1 MPRRHPGRAAA
12 RLSGCGVSILVTGAG
27 GQLGREL
34 AQRLSATE
42 AVCLPRAEL
51 DLTDAAHLRATLA
64 RLRPQVVINAAA
76 YTAVD
81 RAETERDLAFALN
94 AEAPAALARACADE
108 GAALIHVSTDYVFDG
123 QSRRPWRE
131 DDPTG
136 PINVYGASKLAG
148 EQAIGHALP
157 RHIIVRTAWVFGAH
171 GPNFVRTV
179 LRLARERGALRIVA
193 DQTGSPTWAGHL
205 AEALIH
211 LARRIASGETLAWGV
226 YHYAGAPA
234 ASWHAFAEA
243 IVHEAPRARPAA
255 RRRAHRADRQRGL
268 PHTRPAPGLVGAGRR
283 AHGRD
288 LRPCPARLAHRPR
301 PDARRLASRGSRTAG
316 AVRGSAQRGVSG

>member
-1 MPRRHPGRAAA
+1 MS
-12 RLSGCGVSILVTGAG
+12 LLVTGAG

-42 AVCLPRAEL
+42 AVCLTRAEL
-51 DLTDAAHLRATLA
+51 DLTDTAALRATLA
-64 RLRPQVVINAAA
+64 RLRPRVVINAAA

-81 RAETERDLAFALN
+81 RAETERDRAFALN

-108 GAALIHVSTDYVFDG
+108 GAVLIHISTDYVFDG
-123 QSRRPWRE
+123 ASRRPWRE
-131 DDPTG
+131 DDATG

-148 EQAIGHALP
+148 EQAIERALP
-157 RHIIVRTAWVFGAH
+157 QHLIVRTAWVFGAH
-171 GPNFVRTV
+171 GANFVRTV

-211 LARRIASGETLAWGV
+211 LARRSASGETLAWGV

-234 ASWHAFAEA
+234 ASWHDFALH
-243 IVHEAPRARPAA
+243 IVNSAVAQGLLPAAVPIEPIASATYLTPARRPAWSVLDGA
-255 RRRAHRADRQRGL
+255 RMAETFGL
-268 PHTRPAPGLVGAGRR
+268 APPDWRTGL
-283 AHGRD
+283 
-288 LRPCPARLAHRPR
+288 ARTLA
-301 PDARRLASRGSRTAG
+301 AWQAETA
-316 AVRGSAQRGVSG
+316 

>member
-1 MPRRHPGRAAA
+1 M
-12 RLSGCGVSILVTGAG
+12 SILVTGAG

-34 AQRLSATE
+34 AQRLPAAE
-42 AVCLPRAEL
+42 ACCLARAEL
-51 DLTDAAHLRATLA
+51 DLTDAAALSATLA
-64 RLRPQVVINAAA
+64 HLRPQVVINAAA
-76 YTAVD
+76 YTDVD
-81 RAETERDLAFALN
+81 RAETEPEAAFAAN
-94 AEAPAALARACADE
+94 ADAPGLLARACAE
-108 GAALIHVSTDYVFDG
+108 AGAALLHVSTDYVFNG

-148 EQAIGHALP
+148 EQAILSALP

-205 AEALIH
+205 AETLIA
-211 LARRIASGETLAWGV
+211 LARRIAAGASLPWGV

-234 ASWHAFAEA
+234 SSWHAFAQA
-243 IVHEAPRARPAA
+243 IVAEATAQGLLPAAVPVEPIDSAAYPTPARRPAWSVLDGGKMNA
-255 RRRAHRADRQRGL
+255 TFSLAAPDWRVGLDQTLRALKRQEE
-268 PHTRPAPGLVGAGRR
+268 AA
-283 AHGRD
+283 
-288 LRPCPARLAHRPR
+288 
-301 PDARRLASRGSRTAG
+301 
-316 AVRGSAQRGVSG
+316 

>member
-1 MPRRHPGRAAA
+1 M
-12 RLSGCGVSILVTGAG
+12 SILVTGAS

-42 AVCLPRAEL
+42 AVCLTRAEL
-51 DLTDAAHLRATLA
+51 DLTDAAALGAALA
-64 RLRPQVVINAAA
+64 RLRPRVVINAAA

-81 RAETERDLAFALN
+81 RAETEAAAAFAAN
-94 AEAPAALARACADE
+94 AEAPGLLARACAE
-108 GAALIHVSTDYVFDG
+108 AGAALLHVSTDYVFDG
-123 QSRRPWRE
+123 ASRRPWRE
-131 DDPTG
+131 DNATG

-148 EQAIGHALP
+148 EQAIQRALP

-171 GPNFVRTV
+171 GANFVRTV
-179 LRLARERGALRIVA
+179 LRLARERGALHIVA

-234 ASWHAFAEA
+234 ASWHDFARHIVNSAVAQGLLPAAVPIEPIASAAYPTPARRPAWSVLDGARMAETFGLAPPDWRIGLTQTLAAWQAEA
-243 IVHEAPRARPAA
+243 
-255 RRRAHRADRQRGL
+255 
-268 PHTRPAPGLVGAGRR
+268 AGRP
-283 AHGRD
+283 GSTTGTGC
-288 LRPCPARLAHRPR
+288 RPN
-301 PDARRLASRGSRTAG
+301 G
-316 AVRGSAQRGVSG
+316 